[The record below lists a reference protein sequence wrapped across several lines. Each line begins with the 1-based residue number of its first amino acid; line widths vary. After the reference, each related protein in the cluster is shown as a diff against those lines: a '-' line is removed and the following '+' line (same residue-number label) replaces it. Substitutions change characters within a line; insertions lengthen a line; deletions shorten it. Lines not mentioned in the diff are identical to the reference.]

1 MLELDRKLY
10 EETKRYVR
18 YLSNSYSLTSGV
30 DSDEL
35 YSYAWAKIA
44 YAVRFYT
51 EGKMKK
57 TTFIGMVAKSAMNE
71 VFQNRDKLYK
81 QFSYDEGNLTGTH
94 KSDGENADSAEYRNN
109 WQSLCRWDDTFLVDL
124 KISLSTN
131 SKRIVDAIIN
141 EGLQSK
147 SDIIRWAK
155 SNGYRGTE
163 VNYCIFEIGTIL
175 KGRKVIH
182 A

>member
-18 YLSNSYSLTSGV
+18 YLANSYEHTSGV

-35 YSYAWAKIA
+35 FSYAWAKIV

-71 VFQNRDKLYK
+71 IFQNREKLYK
-81 QFSYDEGNLTGTH
+81 QFSYDETFMTGTH
-94 KSDGENADSAEYRNN
+94 KSDGENSESAEYRNN
-109 WQSLCRWDDTFLVDL
+109 WTSLCKWDDVFCIDL
-124 KISLSTN
+124 KISLSEN

-155 SNGYRGTE
+155 SNGFRGTE
-163 VNYCIFEIGTIL
+163 VNYCIFEIGKTL